1 MSDRLYMDHAA
12 TTVVHPAS
20 AAAMAPWWGAV
31 VGNAASAHA
40 EGRQAAAALSEAR
53 ARVAALVGARP
64 EEVVFTSGAT
74 EATNLAV
81 RGVAH
86 SRRNSGKRVA
96 STLVEHPA
104 TRACCDQL
112 AVDGWEVQFWGV
124 DGCGRVEASAQS
136 LAHGTSVV
144 SVIAGH
150 NELGTLQPLHEL
162 AEAAHRVGALFHLDA
177 VQCAAYVDLSQVPWD
192 LLSLSAHKLG
202 GPQGVGALVRRDRPA
217 ISPVVVGSSQEF
229 GLRPGT
235 VPIALASGFGAAA
248 ETAMAHRQAEAERL
262 AGLRD
267 RLGSGL
273 LEAVVGMVDL
283 GSWRRSPEFAL
294 PHILPLGVP
303 GLAGDEIVHALD
315 GLGLAA
321 SSSSACLS
329 GARSATLD
337 AIGLAPEMALL
348 RLSLGWTTTGYD
360 VERALALVPEAIANL
375 RAMSAFERRRGPFAQ
390 RAGRVVALGAAHWEA
405 AEAVFDYY
413 QAEGVLPGPRTLAR
427 LGAAGRLG
435 DLFPKGLPT
444 LALWLG
450 LPVPRGGCRPYAG

>member
-1 MSDRLYMDHAA
+1 MTDRLYLDHAA
-12 TTVVHPAS
+12 TGVVHPAA
-20 AAAMAPWWGAV
+20 AAAMAPWWGAS

-40 EGRQAAAALSEAR
+40 EGRAAASALATAR
-53 ARVAALVGARP
+53 ERVAALVGARP

-81 RGVAH
+81 RGGAH
-86 SRRNSGKRVA
+86 IRRNSGKHVA
-96 STLVEHPA
+96 STRIEHPA

-112 AVDGWEVQFWGV
+112 AVDGWDVVLWTV
-124 DGCGRVEASAQS
+124 DDRGRVDPARAM
-136 LAHGTSVV
+136 LPHGTSVV

-162 AEAAHRVGALFHLDA
+162 AAIAHRVGAFFHLDA
-177 VQCAAYVDLSQVPWD
+177 VQTAAYVDLSAVDWD

-217 ISPVVVGSSQEF
+217 LTPVVVGSSQEF

-235 VPIALASGFGAAA
+235 VPIALAAGFGAAA
-248 ETAMAHRQAEAERL
+248 EVALAHRAAEARRL
-262 AGLRD
+262 AQLRD
-267 RLGSGL
+267 QLGSALIARVAG
-273 LEAVVGMVDL
+273 AVDL
-283 GSWRRSPEFAL
+283 GTWRADPGFAL
-294 PHILPLGVP
+294 PHILPLGIP

-315 GLGLAA
+315 QRGVAA

-337 AIGLAPEMALL
+337 AIALPAETALL
-348 RLSLGWTTTGYD
+348 RLSLGWTTRSAD
-360 VERALALVPEAIANL
+360 VARAMAVVPEAIADL

-390 RAGRVVALGAAHWEA
+390 RAGRFVALTAAHWEA
-405 AEAVFDYY
+405 AEAVFGYY
-413 QAEGVLPGPRTLAR
+413 QAEGVLPGARTLAK
-427 LGAAGRLG
+427 LGAAGRVG
-435 DLFPKGLPT
+435 ELFPKGLPT
-444 LALWLG
+444 LAHWLG